1 MSPNTPQSTWRPKKT
16 KESWPVLHTWPQPYW
31 TFTVIVKSC
40 HDIHVLY
47 KCMTTTVW
55 GRLKTN
61 WERQASVCV
70 CVCVSECYVIYYILS
85 LFVLDLPDI
94 SISHSNLTVIE
105 GDQVT
110 AICNG
115 SGSPLPEVDWPV
127 NSLNSI
133 STQQVGRTQTHNAHP
148 YSH

>member
-1 MSPNTPQSTWRPKKT
+1 MIYMFFTSVWQQLYGGAWRPTEKDK
-16 KESWPVLHTWPQPYW
+16 Q
-31 TFTVIVKSC
+31 
-40 HDIHVLY
+40 
-47 KCMTTTVW
+47 
-55 GRLKTN
+55 
-61 WERQASVCV
+61 VCV